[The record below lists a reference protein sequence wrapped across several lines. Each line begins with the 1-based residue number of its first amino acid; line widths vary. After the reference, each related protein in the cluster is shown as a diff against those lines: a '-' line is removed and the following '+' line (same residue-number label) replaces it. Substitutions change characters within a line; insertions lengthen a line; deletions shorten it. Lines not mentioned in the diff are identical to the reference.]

1 MAGSVIGAL
10 RVNLGLDSANFVKGL
25 SASQKRMRDFG
36 KRMALAG
43 AAISAAGVGIAA
55 GVRAQLNAADDMSKA
70 AQKIGIPT
78 DELSR
83 LAHAADMSGVSMTTL
98 QTGVQRLSKV
108 MVEQPKKLAAVGIAA
123 RDASGKMRPVSEVM
137 AELAEKLAEMPDG
150 AEKTALAMELM
161 GRGGADMI
169 PMLNGGKKALKDML
183 AEADALGI
191 VFTPE
196 MGKSAEAFNDN
207 LSRLRKQASGIFT
220 VISTNLAPVLVQI
233 SDYVVQLAAG
243 FRSLSPDMQRWISIA
258 AGAVVVLGPVISGL
272 GLMIMSMGPFV
283 AAMTAGAAAIK
294 GIGLALAANPI
305 GLAAAAVGAA
315 AYLIYKEWD
324 GVKAWFSR
332 LWSDVRGYFSGFA
345 EFIAGVFTGDLQ
357 RAVDGLKLIWTSLRS
372 FFDTLWAGISGAVTA
387 AWEHIIRPVLDAFGL
402 TEPLIAAWRAVE
414 KALQAV
420 LESLGAVFEAAWSR
434 IEPIIGKIKGA
445 YEAVTGYNQR
455 LNGTRDG
462 QISTRDPGAT
472 YSDGPI
478 VPPPVDVPGDLAEG
492 LRQGSADIQKQGFED
507 AQGYVKSAREGWGI
521 KSPSRVMRELGQYL
535 AQGLSIGIGESG
547 GQAVNQFRAITDQMG
562 DMAQTI
568 RGSFERAFEGVVTG
582 TVKVGDAV
590 SQMASEL
597 ARFFA
602 QRAASWLGNA
612 VFGGFGGGGDA
623 LTAALGAAG
632 APVRAFANGGWHG
645 GGMRLVGE
653 HGAELEA
660 TGPARYWTAQQTR
673 QMLAGGGEPQ
683 SLAISLSLSADLDA
697 RIADTAKNVTVA
709 VVREYDRNHARARAQ
724 KSVRS
729 PREVG

>member
-345 EFIAGVFTGDLQ
+345 EFIAGIFTGDLQ

-387 AWEHIIRPVLDAFGL
+387 AWEHIIKPVLDAFGL

-414 KALQAV
+414 EALQAV
-420 LESLGAVFEAAWSR
+420 LESLGAAFEAAWSR

-582 TVKVGDAV
+582 TVKVRDAV